1 MKNEVL
7 KVLLLTLTSVSLVA
21 GMVNIAQASGEPVS
35 VQAGQTV
42 VAQDE
47 LRGFTDHPVHLG
59 AEEKVFAV
67 KLEPAES
74 VEDMVAIYEK
84 DGGCE

>member
-21 GMVNIAQASGEPVS
+21 GMVNVTQASGQS
-35 VQAGQTV
+35 INVQAEQKV

-47 LRGFTDHPVHLG
+47 LRGFRDHPVHLG
-59 AEEKVFAV
+59 EEEKVFAV
-67 KLEPAES
+67 KVDPAES
-74 VEDMVAIYEK
+74 AEDMAAVYER